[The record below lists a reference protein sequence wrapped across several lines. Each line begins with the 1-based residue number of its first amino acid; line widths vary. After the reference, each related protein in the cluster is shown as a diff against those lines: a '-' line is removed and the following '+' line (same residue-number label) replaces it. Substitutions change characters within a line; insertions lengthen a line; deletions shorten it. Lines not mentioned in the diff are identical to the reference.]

1 MQPQV
6 EVRSVRSSGVSA
18 AGAFGMKAEN
28 SAHIFGILRNQLYS
42 NKVLAVLRE
51 YSANAWDEHRAA
63 GIPDRPIKVVLPTAL
78 ESILR
83 IRDYGRGLSE
93 EDVFDVYTQ
102 YGSSTK
108 RQSDDVVGCLGIGSK
123 SAFAYADTFTVTS
136 WHEGWKSIYVAVLDE
151 SNVGTMSLQ
160 WRCPCDPSE
169 TGVEVSI
176 PVQAADCFAFR
187 REAESL
193 YPYFSPVPDINIP
206 VKPVDLGRSVHG
218 AIGTWGRYQGWVAVM
233 GCIPYALNMDL
244 VRDELYAANLHG
256 VHRAVGVL
264 RFDIGEVSIAASRE
278 SLEYTART
286 KEAIVRRAQ
295 ALVDD
300 LRQTIQD
307 AVSDETATPWDRRN
321 TVLQFHDIVG
331 NISIGNCRQ
340 WLLCDVNL
348 YRSLRTEGDT
358 TRTAT
363 TYEMR
368 RLHRHTSKPPV
379 IDNSVRVVRDARIV
393 IRDVNRSVS
402 RCDVTHDDRIVY
414 PRKGFTVDAVR
425 AELDACLAGV
435 DLTGIP
441 VVLLSSLPY
450 TPNARNTT
458 KSGTPTPDKKVRH
471 FVLKPTDS
479 FHYRGDNP
487 SRDWAAVNRTP
498 TDDDLFVVL
507 EGFVPRG
514 MDRSSYRSTV
524 SSDIHV
530 AGWLGTA
537 FPPIYG
543 YRTSTQ
549 HPVVPSACAGRHY
562 PDAREDVLRA
572 MLDANPER
580 RAELGHYA
588 WSRAQR
594 SLGGYGSVPELRKAV
609 QVLAA
614 DHPVRVLIERID
626 EAMQWEVRQT
636 YESRR
641 NLHEAYEIFEAFNDL
656 VTSEPKAAL
665 NAVLGRYPHINR
677 NNEGP
682 GLHGLTRPVWIDY
695 LNLIDKVYP

>member
-6 EVRSVRSSGVSA
+6 EVRSVQSSGVSA

-78 ESILR
+78 EPTLR

-136 WHEGWKSIYVAVLDE
+136 WHGGQKSIYVAVLDE
-151 SNVGTMSLQ
+151 SNVGTMSLL
-160 WRCPCDPSE
+160 WRGPCDPSE

-176 PVQAADCFAFR
+176 PVQAADCPAFR

-193 YPYFSPVPDINIP
+193 YPYFTPVPDINIP
-206 VKPVDLGRSVHG
+206 VKPADLGRSIHG
-218 AIGTWGRYQGWVAVM
+218 AVGNYSKYQGWVAVM
-233 GCIPYALNMDL
+233 GCIPYALDMHQ
-244 VRDELYAANLHG
+244 VRDELFAADLHG
-256 VHRAVGVL
+256 IYRSVGIL

-278 SLEYTART
+278 TLEYTART
-286 KEAIVRRAQ
+286 KGAIVRRAQ

-307 AVSDETATPWDRRN
+307 AVADDTVSPWSRRV
-321 TVLQFHDIVG
+321 TVMQYHDVVG
-331 NISIGNCRQ
+331 NIHLGNIHR
-340 WLLCDVNL
+340 WMTYEINL
-348 YRSLRTEGDT
+348 YDSIRTVGDT

-363 TYEMR
+363 TFEMR
-368 RLHRHTSKPPV
+368 RMNRYYSKPPEV
-379 IDNSVRVVRDARIV
+379 TTTVRVEGNARIV
-393 IRDVNRSVS
+393 IRDINRSVS
-402 RCDVTHDDRIVY
+402 CYGITLDDRIIY
-414 PRKGFTVDAVR
+414 PRTGFTVDAVR
-425 AELDACLAGV
+425 DELDACLDGV
-435 DLTGIP
+435 NLTGIP
-441 VVLLSSLPY
+441 VVLMSTLPY
-450 TPNARNTT
+450 TPKARNTT
-458 KSGTPTPDKKVRH
+458 RTGTQTPDKKVRH

-479 FHYRGDNP
+479 FHYRGNNP

-507 EGFVPRG
+507 DGFIPKG
-514 MDRSSYRSTV
+514 MDRFSYRSTV

-530 AGWLGTA
+530 AEWLGTT

-543 YRTSTQ
+543 YRTSAQ
-549 HPVVPSACAGRHY
+549 HPVVPSACVGRHY
-562 PDAREDVLRA
+562 PDARQDVLRA
-572 MLDANPER
+572 MMDANPER
-580 RAELGHYA
+580 RAELEHYA
-588 WSRAQR
+588 WSRAQN
-594 SLGGYGSVPELRKAV
+594 SLGGYGRVPELRKAV

-614 DHPVRVLIERID
+614 DHPVRVLVERID
-626 EAMQWEVRQT
+626 EAMRWEGRQT
-636 YESRR
+636 SEARR
-641 NLHEAYEIFEAFNDL
+641 GLYVAYDKFEDIVIFEA
-656 VTSEPKAAL
+656 TAAL
-665 NAVLGRYPHINR
+665 RSVLDRYPHLNR
-677 NNEGP
+677 NNDGP
-682 GLHGLTRPVWIDY
+682 GLHGLTRPLWIDY
-695 LNLIDKVYP
+695 INLIDKVNP